1 MENLNLILPEIFI
14 SLSIMFLLVLGVF
27 KKDSS
32 KLTFNIS
39 LLILLIASIITLN
52 ETFSINH
59 VTLFNNSVVIDPMSS
74 LMKIITLIGA
84 FLVLVISSAYLKSFK
99 IFKIEYPVL
108 ILSSVLGMMVMISS
122 NDLMVFYMGLELQS
136 LALYVLATFNRDQ
149 LKSSEAGLKYFV
161 LSALSSG
168 LLLYGCSLIY
178 GFSGSTNF
186 NVISSQLNSNEY
198 VLTFGI
204 VFILVGLAFKSSA
217 VPFHMWAPDV
227 YEGSPTS
234 VTLFFTMVPK
244 IAALTVFIRFLY
256 VPFLNLIDQ
265 WQMIIIFLSIAS
277 MLFGAIAAANSLSDI
292 YSMGA
297 IPKTAL
303 NIICFPTD
311 DLDPALMNQIFKG
324 ASDKLKEAETA
335 LVGGHSIKDDE
346 PKYGLSVT
354 GLCDP
359 AKIWRNNTGKAGDAI
374 ILTKA
379 IGSGVLFNQNR
390 KAHLSP
396 ELFAPLI
403 ENCVRLNRYAKEAIE
418 EFKPNA
424 VTDVTGFGLLGHL
437 REMLGRHNIS
447 LLFENLRFLPGAL
460 DAYKSG
466 MTTGSNE
473 SNKAI
478 CKDSVRL
485 PKNLSREEKE
495 MLYDTQTSGGLLISI
510 DPSVA
515 EEALAK
521 IIENGDKGARI
532 IGFVEEAESTIPHI
546 NVII

>member
-1 MENLNLILPEIFI
+1 MENLNLVLPEIFI

-32 KLTFNIS
+32 KITFNIS
-39 LLILLIASIITLN
+39 LLVLLIASIITLN
-52 ETFSINH
+52 ETFSINR
-59 VTLFNNSVVIDPMSS
+59 VTLFNNSVVVDPMSS

-204 VFILVGLAFKSSA
+204 VFILVGLAFKISA

-277 MLFGAIAAANSLSDI
+277 MLFGAIAAIGQTNIKRLVA
-292 YSMGA
+292 YSS
-297 IPKTAL
+297 I
-303 NIICFPTD
+303 
-311 DLDPALMNQIFKG
+311 
-324 ASDKLKEAETA
+324 
-335 LVGGHSIKDDE
+335 GHIG
-346 PKYGLSVT
+346 YTLAGL
-354 GLCDP
+354 
-359 AKIWRNNTGKAGDAI
+359 A
-374 ILTKA
+374 
-379 IGSGVLFNQNR
+379 
-390 KAHLSP
+390 
-396 ELFAPLI
+396 
-403 ENCVRLNRYAKEAIE
+403 
-418 EFKPNA
+418 
-424 VTDVTGFGLLGHL
+424 
-437 REMLGRHNIS
+437 
-447 LLFENLRFLPGAL
+447 
-460 DAYKSG
+460 
-466 MTTGSNE
+466 TGSNE
-473 SNKAI
+473 GIQSSIIYISIYVIMNLALFSCLLMLKRNDQYYEDIDDLSGLSKNHPLLSLSLLVILFSLAGIPPLAGFFAKFYIFKAVI
-478 CKDSVRL
+478 EQSMYFLAIVGL
-485 PKNLSREEKE
+485 LSTVIAAFYYLRIIKIIYFDKEKE
-495 MLYDTQTSGGLLISI
+495 KYDKDHSLWLKFSLT
-510 DPSVA
+510 
-515 EEALAK
+515 
-521 IIENGDKGARI
+521 
-532 IGFVEEAESTIPHI
+532 FSTILILLYFIFPSQLIDVVSRI
-546 NVII
+546 NII